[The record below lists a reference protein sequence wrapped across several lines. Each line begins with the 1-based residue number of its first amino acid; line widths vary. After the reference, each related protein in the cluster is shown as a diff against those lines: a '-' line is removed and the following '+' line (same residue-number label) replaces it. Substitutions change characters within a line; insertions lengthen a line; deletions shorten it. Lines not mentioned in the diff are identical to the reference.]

1 MESLRI
7 SKGGQVS
14 LPSAIRR
21 RWGVTALMVED
32 LGDAV
37 VLRPMPTDPVG
48 AARGAL
54 GPARIPLDAARAEE
68 RAAEVERE
76 RASDR
81 RRRS

>member
-1 MESLRI
+1 MEAIRI

-21 RWGVTALMVED
+21 RWGVTALTVED

-37 VLRPMPTDPVG
+37 VLRPMPADPVG

-54 GPARIPLDAARAEE
+54 GRARVSLDDARAEE
-68 RAAEVERE
+68 RAEDARRE
-76 RASDR
+76 RARQR
-81 RRRS
+81 RNRA